1 MKRLLWGV
9 LVVVVA
15 AFGGNAFAQSCP
27 TAPPTLVYPPNNS
40 ANIPRENITNSV
52 PLKWTGVANTTSYD
66 IYFGPQGSGCANLH
80 GTETGGTGNKQWTPP
95 AGEIVDGASYEWKV
109 VAKGAIGC
117 PLKPSTCNT
126 FTMTACPTSAPTL
139 NAPANGSTIPPG
151 ATTLSWNP
159 VANAGFYEVFISIDG
174 APPTIVTTTS
184 TIRAI
189 TTEPGH
195 NYSWAVRSAKS
206 LCANGFTSQIF
217 NFNTS
222 CPTTPPAP
230 ATPVE
235 NAAFNDQSAITFS
248 WGSVDGASSYGLY
261 RSQDGGQT
269 WTLFASNL
277 TSRTY
282 SATFPIGSWK
292 WRVRANFSGNCA
304 PVDSAMR
311 GFTVI
316 SASCSNT
323 PPTLTGPADGAAQ
336 TQPVLLTWSSPAA
349 QGKTFLIFVSGPN
362 GTSQAG
368 STTNNSFVLTGLTPG
383 TYQWYVVEKNPN
395 CPDVT
400 SDKRTLIINKR
411 ECVNETITILSP
423 ANATTT
429 SSPVTISW
437 TAVQNATQYRI
448 WASQNGGA
456 LALIA
461 RTTATSATVTLPA
474 GTFLFKIEA
483 QREDCP
489 SILSNE
495 RGFTVPAAADC
506 GNNTAPQLGTPTPKQ
521 DPSTGRKSMVLPWIA
536 QSRGTAILYR
546 VFVALGSQPFENVGD
561 TRDATQVEASLPAGE
576 YRWFVQVLFAN
587 CPAMN
592 SEIGTFTV
600 EESAPRCSSDAPVV
614 TEPVNGA
621 TVQKLRF
628 RVTEVARSSRQVR
641 YRFFAIVDRTN
652 AQAEPVFLGAS
663 TTPEFEPALQLPPGT
678 YSVFV
683 ERAVDE
689 CPSTFSDRI
698 TVTIARA
705 QNCNTTAAQ
714 LTSPANGATNVSPE
728 VDFRWNAVPQQ
739 GAAYVLLVQVND
751 GAFTAVGTTTDTHL
765 TRRVPPGRIRW
776 VVVALN
782 EGCDPKI
789 SQAFAFEVA
798 LSRNCELPPPVGV
811 TPSGIEEAS
820 DLGVGFAWNF
830 VRGASNYHLFVWK
843 DGEEPA
849 EVAVTATRKARVP
862 LSPGAYHWYVAAEVP
877 NCGMLQSA
885 TGEFTVVEASA
896 CGAPGKPKAHVV
908 GRALAGTPYTVRWS
922 SLAHVKTYELQWST
936 TSDFANPQTYLLND
950 TEYTTAGSG
959 GQELYY
965 RIAGLS
971 DCDDKRGPYSDVV
984 KIVISP
990 ETATSASVDIGA
1002 DGEVQQKLFIP
1013 GSSTPATFAV
1023 TFDKPWITAKPSS
1036 GPLPPEGVTVTLTSD
1051 RGQLHLGGNTATVKI
1066 AVDSQSSSG
1075 GKLQPHASIVTTVP
1089 VNVNLVTPV
1098 TPAGKSGPSPDSL
1111 IFAAV
1116 GHAPGQ
1122 NGSFFESDVRVANLG
1137 AQPMKYQVNYT
1148 PSNTDGTVTGQTT
1161 TIEIAPNQTLA
1172 LDDIL
1177 SSLFGLGDT
1186 TGAIGMLEVRPLTTS
1201 TSSSSSLFST
1211 VSSTAQQL
1219 LTLGSSRTYNFTPAG
1234 TFGQYIPATPYAKF
1248 LGGGKILSLMQVA
1261 QSAALRANFGF
1272 VEASGQ
1278 PVNLDLRVFDIANH
1292 LLATIPV
1299 SLTASEHKQI
1309 GLLLA
1314 SNGITDL
1321 EDGRV
1326 EVQVTSGNGKVTAYV
1341 SEVDNATNDP
1351 FLVSAVE
1358 KNSVNTNRYI
1368 VPGMAHK
1375 DLGFAFW
1382 VSDLRVFNGGTTQV
1396 PATLTFYTEANPSSF
1411 VQKQITLD
1419 PGEIEVLND
1428 VVQNLFG
1435 QPNGAGGSI
1444 VVTTP
1449 TNVPLGVTARTYN
1462 KTTNG
1467 SYGQFIPGVT
1477 VADAVGTGQRALQV
1491 LQVEN
1496 STRFRTYI
1504 GMTETT
1510 GNPARVEVALTL
1522 PDSIVT
1528 PVVTYDLAGNEYRQI
1543 SLSDF
1548 GIEDAIYNGRVSV
1561 KVISGTGK
1569 VTAYGSAVDMSTN
1582 DGTYIQAQ

>member
-1 MKRLLWGV
+1 M
-9 LVVVVA
+9 
-15 AFGGNAFAQSCP
+15 
-27 TAPPTLVYPPNNS
+27 T
-40 ANIPRENITNSV
+40 
-52 PLKWTGVANTTSYD
+52 LKWTGVANTTSYD
-66 IYFGPQGSGCANLH
+66 VYFGPVGSGCTNLH
-80 GTETGGTGNKQWTPP
+80 GTETGGMGNKQWTPP

-117 PLKPSTCNT
+117 PIQPATCRT
-126 FTMTACPTSAPTL
+126 FTMISCPTAAPTL
-139 NAPANGSTIPPG
+139 IAPANGSTVAPG
-151 ATTLSWNP
+151 ATTLSWNAA
-159 VANAGFYEVFISIDG
+159 ANAGFYEVFISIDG
-174 APPTIVTTTS
+174 APPTSVATTTMTS
-184 TIRAI
+184 RTI

-195 NYSWAVRSAKS
+195 NYAWAVRVAKS
-206 LCANGFTSQIF
+206 FCNNGFTSQIF

-222 CPTTPPAP
+222 CPTTPPTP
-230 ATPVE
+230 ATPAE
-235 NAAFNDQSAITFS
+235 NATFNDQSAITFS
-248 WGSVDGASSYGLY
+248 WGAVDGASTYGLY

-269 WTLFASNL
+269 WTLFAGNL
-277 TSRTY
+277 TGRTF

-292 WRVRANFSGNCA
+292 WRVRANFSGNCT

-323 PPTLTGPADGAAQ
+323 PPTLLGPADGASQ
-336 TQPVLLTWSSPAA
+336 TQPILLTWSSPSAA
-349 QGKTFLIFVSGPN
+349 GKTFLIFVSGPN

-368 STTNNSFVLTGLTPG
+368 TSSNNSFLLTGLAPG

-400 SDKRTLIINKR
+400 SAKRTLTINKR
-411 ECVNETITILSP
+411 ECASETITILSP
-423 ANATTT
+423 ANGATTA
-429 SSPVTISW
+429 SPTNISW
-437 TAVQNATQYRI
+437 TAVSNATLYRV
-448 WASQNGGA
+448 WASHNGGS

-461 RTTATSATVTLPA
+461 STASTSASVNVPA
-474 GTFLFKIEA
+474 GSVKFRVEA
-483 QREDCP
+483 LRDDCP
-489 SILSNE
+489 SLLSAE
-495 RGFTVPAAADC
+495 SIFTVPTANDC

-521 DPSTGRKSMVLPWIA
+521 DPTTGRKSIVLPWIA

-546 VFVALGSQPFENVGD
+546 VFVSLGAAPFENVGD
-561 TRDATQVEASLPAGE
+561 TRDTQVEVSLPAGE
-576 YRWFVQVLFAN
+576 YRWYVQVLFAN
-587 CPAMN
+587 CPPMN
-592 SEIGTFTV
+592 SEIGTFSV
-600 EESAPRCSSDAPVV
+600 EENAPRCSSDKPVV
-614 TEPVNGA
+614 AEPVNGA

-628 RVTEVARSSRQVR
+628 RITEVAKNTRQVR

-652 AQAEPVFLGAS
+652 AQAEPIFLGAS
-663 TTPEFEPALQLPPGT
+663 TAPEFEPALQLPPGT
-678 YSVFV
+678 YQFFV
-683 ERAVDE
+683 ERSVDE

-705 QNCNTTAAQ
+705 QNCNSTVPQ
-714 LTSPANGATNVSPE
+714 LTSPANGATGVAPE
-728 VDFRWNAVPQQ
+728 VDFRWNPVPTQ

-751 GAFTAVGTTTDTHL
+751 GTFTAVGTTTDTHL

-776 VVVALN
+776 IVVALN
-782 EGCDPKI
+782 EGCDPAI
-789 SQAFAFEVA
+789 SQPFAFEVTLA
-798 LSRNCELPPPVGV
+798 RNCELPPPVGV
-811 TPSGIEEAS
+811 APTGIEEAS
-820 DLGVGFAWNF
+820 DLGVGFAWTF
-830 VRGASNYHLFVWK
+830 VRGATRYHLFVWK

-849 EVAVTATRKARVP
+849 EVASTDTRRARVP
-862 LSPGAYHWYVAAEVP
+862 LSPGAYHWFVTADVP
-877 NCGMLQSA
+877 NCGTLQSA
-885 TGEFTVVEASA
+885 TGEFTVIEASA
-896 CGAPGKPKAHVV
+896 CGTPGKPKAHVA
-908 GRALAGTPYTVRWS
+908 GRALAGTPFVVRWS
-922 SLAHVKTYELQWST
+922 SLAHVKTYELQQSN
-936 TSDFANPQTYLLND
+936 TSDFASPQTFLLND
-950 TEYTTAGSG
+950 TEYTTSGNPGDGSL
-959 GQELYY
+959 ELYY

-971 DCDDKRGPYSDVV
+971 DCGDKGGPYSDVV

-990 ETATSASVDIGA
+990 QTANSASVDIGG
-1002 DGEVQQKLFIP
+1002 DGDVQQKLFIS
-1013 GSSTPATFAV
+1013 GSSTPATFTV
-1023 TFDKPWITAKPSS
+1023 TLDKPWIKATPSS
-1036 GPLPPEGVTVTLTSD
+1036 GPLPPSGATVTLTSD
-1051 RGQLHLGGNTATVKI
+1051 RRQLNLGGNTATVKI
-1066 AVDSQSSSG
+1066 AVDTQSSN
-1075 GKLQPHASIVTTVP
+1075 GKLQPHASIVSSVP

-1098 TPAGKSGPSPDSL
+1098 TPSGKSGPSPDSL

-1122 NGSFFESDVRVANLG
+1122 NGSFFESDVRVANLS
-1137 AQPMKYQVNYT
+1137 ATPMKYQVNYT

-1172 LDDIL
+1172 LDDVL

-1186 TGAIGMLEVRPLTTS
+1186 AGAIGMLEVRPLTTS

-1219 LTLGSSRTYNFTPAG
+1219 LTLGSSRTYNFTPTG

-1261 QSAALRANFGF
+1261 QSTALRANFGF

-1278 PVNLDLRVFDIANH
+1278 PVELSLRVFDIANH
-1292 LLATIPV
+1292 LLGTIPV

-1314 SNGITDL
+1314 ANGITDL

-1326 EVQVTSGNGKVTAYV
+1326 EVQVMSGNGKVTAYV

-1382 VSDLRVFNGGTTQV
+1382 VSDLRIFNGGTTQV

-1428 VVQNLFG
+1428 VVQNLFA

-1444 VVTTP
+1444 VITTP

-1477 VADAVGTGQRALQV
+1477 VADAVGAGQRALQV

-1496 STRFRTYI
+1496 SARFRTYI

-1510 GNPARVEVALTL
+1510 GNSARVEVALTL
-1522 PDSIVT
+1522 PDSIIT

-1543 SLSDF
+1543 SLADF